1 MGSDNIKVVDI
12 FAGPGGL
19 GEGFASF
26 CSTGK
31 QTKCP
36 FKIVLSAEKEASA
49 HRTLTLRAFYR
60 RFGNMKLV
68 PEQYYQ
74 IVRGELTPR
83 QLTGSL
89 AREWA
94 EAEHEALLLELGPES
109 DRLHAEIRARVRKDQ
124 PWVLIGGPPCQA
136 YSLAGRS
143 RNKGKV
149 DYVAEKDKRHYLYRE
164 YLQILSKFEP
174 PVFIMEN
181 VRGILTAEVDG
192 QRIFPTILRDLHD
205 PGTAL
210 TGRQSALYDIYP
222 LSADALG
229 GPYPSDTAS
238 SDDRYLVRA
247 EELGIPQ
254 ARHRVILMGV
264 KRGAGI
270 RSPGVLKGENRI
282 AVGEVIRDLAK
293 LRSGLSK
300 GPDSSNRWLDVVE
313 NQRRVLLKALR
324 NKPALMEVA
333 DAIRYTV
340 FLSEAVRTS
349 TKKPDQRIR
358 IEHSAWYHDPRLGV
372 TLNHDTRG
380 HMPEDLGRYLY
391 CAAFAATHR
400 GKSPS
405 SDPQDFPEVLAPK
418 HKNWKKGYFA
428 NRFRVQSEDRPSATV
443 VSHISKDGHYFIHPD
458 LAQCRSY
465 TVREA
470 ARAQTFPDN
479 YYFTGGRTDQYV
491 QVGNAV
497 PPLLAHKIAEIVW
510 NCMKS

>member
-1 MGSDNIKVVDI
+1 MGQDNIKVVDI

-26 CSTGK
+26 CSTNK
-31 QTKCP
+31 QCRQP
-36 FKIVLSAEKEASA
+36 FKIVLSAEKESSA

-60 RFGNMKLV
+60 RFGSTKLV

-74 IVRGELTPR
+74 IVRGELVPG

-89 AREWA
+89 AHEWE

-109 DRLHAEIRARVRKDQ
+109 DRLHAEIRARVRGDQ

-181 VRGILTAEVDG
+181 VKGILTSKVDG
-192 QRIFPTILRDLHD
+192 QRIFSTILRDLHD

-210 TGRQSALYDIYP
+210 TDHQGALYDIYP
-222 LSADALG
+222 LSADAVG
-229 GPYPSDTAS
+229 GPYPSDVGS
-238 SDDRYLVRA
+238 GLDRYLVRA
-247 EELGIPQ
+247 EDLGIPQ
-254 ARHRVILMGV
+254 ARHRVILLGI
-264 KRGAGI
+264 KRGAGM
-270 RSPGVLKGENRI
+270 RRPGVLKSEDRVH
-282 AVGEVIRDLAK
+282 VGDVIRDLSK

-300 GPDSSNRWLDVVE
+300 GPDSSDRWLDVVE
-313 NQRRVLLKALR
+313 DQRNLVLKALR
-324 NKPALMEVA
+324 NRPALMDAA
-333 DAIRYTV
+333 DAVRYAV
-340 FLSEAVRTS
+340 FLRDAARTS
-349 TKKPDQRIR
+349 TKKPDQRVH
-358 IEHSAWYHDPRLGV
+358 IEHATWYHDPRLGV

-391 CAAFAATHR
+391 CAAFAATHE

-405 SDPQDFPEVLAPK
+405 SDPQEFPEALAPK
-418 HKNWKKGYFA
+418 HKNWEKGDFA
-428 NRFRVQSEDRPSATV
+428 NRFRVQTAGRPSATV

-510 NCMKS
+510 NCMK

>member
-1 MGSDNIKVVDI
+1 MAQHDIKIVDI

-26 CSTGK
+26 SSTDK
-31 QTKCP
+31 QTRQP
-36 FKIVLSAEKEASA
+36 FKIVLSAEKELSA

-60 RFGNMKLV
+60 RFGNKKLV
-68 PEQYYQ
+68 PEHYYQ
-74 IVRGELTPR
+74 IVRGELAPE

-109 DRLHAEIRARVRKDQ
+109 DRLHKEIQARVRGNQ

-143 RNKGKV
+143 RNKGKI

-164 YLQILSKFEP
+164 YLEILSKFEP

-192 QRIFPTILRDLHD
+192 ERIFPTILRDLHD

-210 TGRQSALYDIYP
+210 HGRRGASYDIYP

-229 GPYPSDTAS
+229 GPYPSDIDS
-238 SDDRYLVRA
+238 GFDRYLVRA

-254 ARHRVILMGV
+254 ARHRVILLGI
-264 KRGAGI
+264 KRGVGM
-270 RSPGVLKGENRI
+270 RRPGVLAGESSI
-282 AVGEVIRDLAK
+282 HVGDVIRDLSK

-300 GPDSSNRWLDVVE
+300 GPDSSGRWLDIVKEQRSVV
-313 NQRRVLLKALR
+313 LKALR
-324 NKPALMEVA
+324 NKPALLEVA
-333 DAIRYTV
+333 DAVRHAV
-340 FLSEAVRTS
+340 FLHEGARIS
-349 TKKPDQRIR
+349 TKKPDHRVR
-358 IEHSAWYHDPRLGV
+358 IEHSVWYHDPRLGV

-391 CAAFAATHR
+391 CAAFAETHD

-405 SDPQDFPEVLAPK
+405 SDPQEFPEELAPK
-418 HKNWKKGYFA
+418 HKNWSKGHFA
-428 NRFRVQSEDRPSATV
+428 NRFRVQSPDRPSATV

-458 LAQCRSY
+458 LSQCRSY

-510 NCMKS
+510 NCMKT